1 MRLLSC
7 HIENFGKISNFSFDF
22 TQGINAVCEENGWG
36 KSTFA
41 AFLRAM
47 FYGLAGD
54 RKRSLENERTRFKP
68 WQGGAFG
75 GKLVFEADGKE
86 YQITRIF
93 GNKEADD
100 VFELRDAR
108 TNLPST
114 DYSANI
120 GEELFRINRESFVRT
135 LFIGQNDVA
144 TNSTDDVNAKIG
156 NLTDDTNDIN
166 NFDSAMTKL
175 AAHMSRLNPKRAT
188 GSISKRRDE
197 IAQCERIARDGMGI
211 EESIRAHQ
219 ANLDEVEEA
228 YRTKEAEIGRL
239 VQKIEKAAKQ
249 EGALARKEEWE
260 RLKATVFAAKQK
272 AGEKKTVFPGAV
284 PSEAALNEAQEV
296 VSEIGKIQARMSSYQ
311 MSHEETAEYSVLKTV
326 FGDGVPTEEEL
337 KEKQAEAEKYE
348 DLCRIFEAMQP
359 TEEEKNQ
366 YKELERA
373 FLTDTGS
380 VNEMIETWQQRE
392 IKLSSMASDEAYL
405 QALETAK
412 NTANSN
418 GGINLGALI
427 LLVFGIVILVAGAAV
442 TLIQITIGTIAAAVG
457 LALAIVGVVGM
468 KKKKTNGAVTEA
480 DVSTEA
486 LRKTIED
493 NHSFVVNAEAL
504 VAVYLR
510 NHNRDYQPEYVAG
523 ALQEISAESIMYA
536 NLADKMARAGDAE
549 RIRTL
554 QAKKKALQ
562 DFIERFPMPDGH
574 TGDQIENLEQSLFAL
589 REMRTRFIDLQEQW
603 QKYEKAKRELQE
615 KTVEVD
621 SFLSKYGYQRERDL
635 SVQLNGISECLE
647 EYEDALMLL
656 KTAQEQLKAF
666 EEKYDVSVF
675 AKEQWEEMES
685 LEELNEQLR
694 AAKESS
700 TDYRE
705 KKSELQ
711 RTLSG
716 LKEAFDRWEENRENL
731 EELKRM
737 QSMEEAQ
744 YKYVEKAAQFMNQA
758 KESMTSRYTAPL
770 MESFLK
776 YYRTITEEDRN
787 RFYMDANVKLTVEEQ
802 GLQREIE
809 TLSCGYRDLINIC
822 LRIALID
829 AMYQEE
835 TPIII
840 LDDPFT
846 NLDDAKMKLAGR
858 LLEEISLKYQV
869 LYFTCSEARK

>member
-22 TQGINAVCEENGWG
+22 TQRINTICEENGWG

-47 FYGLAGD
+47 FYGLSGD
-54 RKRSLENERTRFKP
+54 RKRSIENERTRFKP

-75 GKLVFEADGKE
+75 GKLVFETDGKE

-93 GNKEADD
+93 GTKEADD

-108 TNLPST
+108 TNLPSA

-120 GEELFRINRESFVRT
+120 GEELFHINRESFVRT

-175 AAHMSRLNPKRAT
+175 AAHMSRLNPRRAT

-219 ANLDEVEEA
+219 TNLDGVEEA
-228 YRTKEAEIGRL
+228 YRAKEAEIGRL
-239 VQKIEKAAKQ
+239 DKKIEKAAKQ

-260 RLKATVFAAKQK
+260 RLKATVLAAEQK
-272 AGEKKTVFPGAV
+272 AGEKKTVFPGTL
-284 PSEAALNEAQEV
+284 PLEATLNEAQEV

-311 MSHEETAEYSVLKTV
+311 MSHEETAEYTVLKAV
-326 FGDGVPTEEEL
+326 FGNGVPTEEEL
-337 KEKQAEAEKYE
+337 KEKQTEAEKYE
-348 DLCRIFEAMQP
+348 DLCRIFDAMQP
-359 TEEEKNQ
+359 TEEEMNR
-366 YKELERA
+366 YEELERA
-373 FLTDTGS
+373 FSADTGS

-405 QALETAK
+405 QALEAAK
-412 NTANSN
+412 NTGNGY

-427 LLVFGIVILVAGAAV
+427 LLIFGIVILVAGAAV
-442 TLIQITIGTIAAAVG
+442 TLLHLIIGLIAAVVG
-457 LALAIVGVVGM
+457 VILTVVGVVAM
-468 KKKKTNGAVTEA
+468 KKKKITGAVTETG
-480 DVSTEA
+480 VSTEA

-493 NHSFVVNAEAL
+493 NRSFVINAEAQ

-510 NHNRDYQPEYVAG
+510 NHNRDYQPDYVSG
-523 ALQEISAESIMYA
+523 VLQEISAEYITYV
-536 NLADKMARAGDAE
+536 NLAEKMAKASDEE

-554 QAKKKALQ
+554 QAKKNALQ
-562 DFIERFPMPDGH
+562 DFLGRFPMPKTQD
-574 TGDQIENLEQSLFAL
+574 GDQTENLEQSIFAL
-589 REMRTRFIDLQEQW
+589 REMCTRFIDLQEQW
-603 QKYEKAKRELQE
+603 QKYEKAKQELQE
-615 KTVEVD
+615 KTVEVE
-621 SFLSKYGYQRERDL
+621 SFLTGHGYQKEQDL
-635 SVQLNGISECLE
+635 SAQLNGISTHLE
-647 EYEDALMLL
+647 AYEDALMLL

-666 EEKYDVSVF
+666 EEKYDISVF

-694 AAKESS
+694 AAKEASEA
-700 TDYRE
+700 YRE

-711 RTLSG
+711 RTLNG
-716 LKEAFDRWEENRENL
+716 LKEAFDQWEENKDYL
-731 EELKRM
+731 AELKRV
-737 QSMEEAQ
+737 QSVEEAQ
-744 YKYVEKAAQFMNQA
+744 YKYLEKASHFMNQA

-776 YYRTITEEDRN
+776 YYRAITEEDKN
-787 RFYMDANVKLTVEEQ
+787 RFYMDANVKLTIEEQ

-835 TPIII
+835 TPMII

-846 NLDDAKMKLAGR
+846 NLDDAKMKLAGC
-858 LLEEISLKYQV
+858 LLEEISQKYQV